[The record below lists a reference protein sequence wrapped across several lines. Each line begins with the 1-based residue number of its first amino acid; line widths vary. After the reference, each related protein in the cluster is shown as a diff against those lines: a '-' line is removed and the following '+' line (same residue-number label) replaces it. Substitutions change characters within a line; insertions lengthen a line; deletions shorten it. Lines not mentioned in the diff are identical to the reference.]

1 MALSPKE
8 KEFVQEIG
16 KTIVAIRHEKGLKQ
30 KQLADILE
38 IEDSSLRRIESGRTN
53 PTAATLYRIAQA
65 LEVEVN
71 ELVLE
76 YGKAV
81 NSEQ

>member
-1 MALSPKE
+1 MALTPKE
-8 KEFVQEIG
+8 KEFVEEIG
-16 KTIVAIRHEKGLKQ
+16 KTIVSLRNQKGLKQ
-30 KQLADILE
+30 KQLADLLE

-53 PTAATLYRIAQA
+53 PTVATLYRIAQA

-76 YGKAV
+76 YGKG
-81 NSEQ
+81 